1 MSTIYRD
8 LIEVNDFVFNTDTP
22 IFWDYRIDNLDGWED
37 TVDLD
42 PVVVEY
48 DVADGGSA
56 GYFPAKVKYVQLE
69 GYVLT
74 GDRAGAEDV
83 KRILGT
89 AFARNTD
96 LVIKRHSPVPKQIT
110 FRRASRIE
118 YTTDLPEGIRFLMTL
133 VAVDPFKYS
142 ITEAVVTT
150 GISTPD
156 ESGRIYPRVYPMV
169 YDPVAGADTGN
180 LGVNFFNEGNANSYP
195 ISVVEGPLTAGGW
208 QIVND
213 TTGQR
218 LTFDVS
224 LAAGQVLTIDHANHL
239 LLFNGYPYVARAEG
253 EWWPLIPGDNFV
265 RLTSSVF
272 DAAASLELHARSA
285 WE

>member
-1 MSTIYRD
+1 MTTIYKD
-8 LIEVNDFVFNTDTP
+8 EVHVNDYVFNTATP
-22 IFWDYRIDNLDGWED
+22 LYWDFRIDALQGWED
-37 TVDLD
+37 TADLD
-42 PVVVEY
+42 PIVVEY
-48 DVADGGSA
+48 EVADGGSA
-56 GYFPAKVKYVQLE
+56 GYFPAKVKYVQCE
-69 GYVLT
+69 GYVTAGTRT
-74 GDRAGAEDV
+74 GTEDI
-83 KRILGT
+83 KRLLGT
-89 AFARNTD
+89 IFARNTD
-96 LVIKRHSPVPKQIT
+96 LVIQRYGPVPKQIT
-110 FRRASRIE
+110 FRRASKIE
-118 YTTDLPEGIRFLMTL
+118 YPTDLPVGVRFLMTL

-142 ITEAVVTT
+142 VTETIVTT

-156 ESGRIYPRVYPMV
+156 ESGRIYPRVYPLV

-180 LGVNFFNEGNANSYP
+180 LGVNFFNAGNSSSYP

-224 LAAGQVLTIDHANHL
+224 LAAGQILTIDHANHL
-239 LLFNGYPYVARAEG
+239 LQFNGYPYVARAEG